1 MAGLREQAE
10 EVKRVAN
17 IVDVVSTF
25 VRLKKAGRNYVGLC
39 PFHADKDPSF
49 TVNEMK
55 GFFYCFGCKA
65 GGDVVT
71 FVKMYRNCT
80 YYEAL
85 QELAD
90 RYGIELKK
98 YDAISDSRRKDEREK
113 LYEINKA
120 AAEFYHR
127 ILISEP
133 LGLPARVYLK
143 ERNIPDA
150 IVREQKLGY
159 APNKWDSLIK
169 YLNSQNVSTRLALK
183 AGLVVE
189 YKKEAYR
196 DRFRHRLM
204 FPIRDSGGQII
215 AFGGR
220 TLDNNIPPKYLNSP
234 ETPIYHKGRNLYCY
248 HIAREACRSKKR
260 VLVVEGYLDLLRLH
274 TEGIRNVVATLG
286 TALTRQHVRL
296 MERIADEAVLV
307 FDGDE
312 SGVKAASRSLEL
324 FLLEQF
330 PARCVVLPEDLDPDD
345 FVQKYGKTK
354 FIEMIKEARELT
366 DFYIEHKVASR
377 GDSLES
383 KARVIDELLPVIKD
397 IANPVVRGIYLGK
410 IAEKTGISEDAVSRR
425 LKHFRKQNSARARTN
440 KQNDVLSSSAS
451 VEEVCPLEESILKVL
466 LHNPGFLADLDT
478 ARVISLFTD
487 GTFKQVLMALVR
499 MWEKKKEFELNE
511 LLLEVADKG
520 YESAVVRLWMSAR
533 CWSSPEEALEHLR
546 SKLGALEERV
556 MMRRK
561 NELLKD
567 IQRAEQSGDREKL
580 KELLERFEKSFLGI
594 DFLKKIE

>member
-1 MAGLREQAE
+1 MAGLKQQAE
-10 EVKRVAN
+10 EVRRAAN
-17 IVDVVSTF
+17 IVDVISTF

-49 TVNEMK
+49 TVNEAK

-71 FVKMYRNCT
+71 FIKLYRNCT

-98 YDAISDSRRKDEREK
+98 YESGRRAKEEDERDK
-113 LYEINKA
+113 LYEINKM
-120 AAEFYHR
+120 AAEFYYN
-127 ILISEP
+127 ILVNESQ
-133 LGLPARVYLK
+133 GLPARVYLK
-143 ERNIPDA
+143 ERALPEA
-150 IVREQKLGY
+150 VVLEQKLGY

-169 YLNSQNVSTRLALK
+169 YLKSKDIPIGKAVR

-189 YKKEAYR
+189 YRKREYR

-204 FPIRDSGGQII
+204 FPIRDSRGQVI

-220 TLDNNIPPKYLNSP
+220 TLDDSIPPKYLNSP
-234 ETPIYHKGRNLYCY
+234 ETPIYHKGRVLYCY
-248 HIAREACRSKKR
+248 HIAREACRTERR

-274 TEGIRNVVATLG
+274 ASGIRNVVATLG

-296 MERIADEAVLV
+296 MERIAEEAVLV

-330 PARCVVLPEDLDPDD
+330 PARCVVLPDDLDPDD
-345 FVQKYGKTK
+345 FVRK
-354 FIEMIKEARELT
+354 FGRARFEEMVDGARELT
-366 DFYIEHKVASR
+366 EFYIEHKMASY
-377 GDSLES
+377 DDTMES
-383 KARVIDELLPVIKD
+383 RARAVDELLPVVKD
-397 IANPVVRGIYLGK
+397 ISNPVIRGIYIGK
-410 IAEKTGISEDAVSRR
+410 IAEKVGISESAISAR
-425 LKHFRKQNSARARTN
+425 LKELRARRNFRARTGN
-440 KQNDVLSSSAS
+440 RSGIRRTSGAI
-451 VEEVCPLEESILKVL
+451 EEICPLEESILKVL
-466 LHNPGFLADLDT
+466 LHHPEFLDDLDT
-478 ARVISLFTD
+478 EHMLSLFAD
-487 GTFKQVLMALVR
+487 GSFKKIVSALIGLWKQKREVQ
-499 MWEKKKEFELNE
+499 LDE
-511 LLLEVADKG
+511 LLLEVAEQG
-520 YESAVVRLWMSAR
+520 YESTTVNLWMSSR
-533 CWSSPEEALEHLR
+533 CWNSREEAMKHLK

-556 MMRRK
+556 MEREK
-561 NELLKD
+561 AELL
-567 IQRAEQSGDREKL
+567 QRIGEAERSGDRERL

-594 DFLKKIE
+594 DF